1 MQLIV
6 DARQR
11 VEQTASSAEP
21 SNPWILGRIVA
32 DDEAFEAEVRPYS
45 FFAECECP
53 GDCLRDHEN
62 E

>member
-11 VEQTASSAEP
+11 VEPTASSAEP
-21 SNPWILGRIVA
+21 SNPWILGRIAA
-32 DDEAFEAEVRPYS
+32 DDDAFEAEVPPYS